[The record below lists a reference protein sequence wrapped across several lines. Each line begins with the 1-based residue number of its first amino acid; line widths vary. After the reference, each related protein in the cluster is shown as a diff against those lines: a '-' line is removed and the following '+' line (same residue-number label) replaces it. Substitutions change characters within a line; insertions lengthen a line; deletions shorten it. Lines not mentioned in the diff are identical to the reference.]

1 MKNISNYI
9 IRDNAKIIDGLK
21 QINDNHSLSGKFTLF
36 VIDNSK
42 KVVGTVTDGDIRRGI
57 SSNKPLD
64 EPITSVMQKSFQYL
78 KKKFTPDDFKIA
90 KEKGVNF
97 LPQVDESMQIIKVY
111 DLTKM
116 NSLLPVEAV
125 LMAVGRGKRLSPLTD
140 EIPKP
145 MLKIGDIPILEINI
159 DRLIS
164 YGINTIYISV
174 NYLSEKIINY
184 FGDGTRKGIKIKY
197 IKENKPLGTA
207 GSLSLIKNIKSKHIL
222 VMNGDLL
229 TDADFH
235 SLYQNCISKN
245 SEISIKTVPYHVT
258 IPYGI
263 LKLKNDS
270 VVGLSEK
277 PSYTYYAN
285 SGIYMLK
292 TSVLKNIP
300 KNKFFDITELIEL
313 IIKKKKNISFS
324 NITGYWV
331 DIGKSEDYEYAK
343 KLAKQIKKSL

>member
-1 MKNISNYI
+1 
-9 IRDNAKIIDGLK
+9 
-21 QINDNHSLSGKFTLF
+21 
-36 VIDNSK
+36 
-42 KVVGTVTDGDIRRGI
+42 
-57 SSNKPLD
+57 
-64 EPITSVMQKSFQYL
+64 
-78 KKKFTPDDFKIA
+78 
-90 KEKGVNF
+90 
-97 LPQVDESMQIIKVY
+97 
-111 DLTKM
+111 
-116 NSLLPVEAV
+116 
-125 LMAVGRGKRLSPLTD
+125 
-140 EIPKP
+140 
-145 MLKIGDIPILEINI
+145 
-159 DRLIS
+159 
-164 YGINTIYISV
+164 
-174 NYLSEKIINY
+174 
-184 FGDGTRKGIKIKY
+184 
-197 IKENKPLGTA
+197 
-207 GSLSLIKNIKSKHIL
+207 
-222 VMNGDLL
+222 MNGDLF
-229 TDADFH
+229 TNADFH

-313 IIKKKKNISFS
+313 IINKKKNISFS